1 MHESDAGH
9 DAQNSWPVGIS
20 GLGVGVTDQP
30 GTGGLADAALTEA
43 PAPAAGPS
51 NTTAAPMATAAR
63 HIRPRIANPPLPG
76 KSCSLARVTAD
87 KPEQQ
92 QPTPGERCTETNEEP
107 APLRAKRCTEAKSP
121 SMSGPAS
128 LSWLTL
134 AFASM
139 GSAVTRRY
147 GPLPGRADL
156 PVQSSWAAV
165 RHRRRSAACGDEG
178 AGGSHSLADAG
189 NCRASA
195 SARTGR
201 PGRAKDA
208 DSAIRRRGA
217 TISPVTRR
225 NLHCMALDVRYP
237 PDLERCYRFAGIRVH
252 RAEPGIMW
260 PGEVRA

>member
-43 PAPAAGPS
+43 PAPATGPS

-76 KSCSLARVTAD
+76 KSCSQARVTAD

-92 QPTPGERCTETNEEP
+92 QPTPGGALHGNQGRP

-128 LSWLTL
+128 LSWLIL

-139 GSAVTRRY
+139 GSPVTRRY

-178 AGGSHSLADAG
+178 AGPPPPPGQGGVAAQRTPIRRSGGEEPQFPPS
-189 NCRASA
+189 RAVICTAWRLTCDIRPIVS
-195 SARTGR
+195 RRCG
-201 PGRAKDA
+201 PGRDG
-208 DSAIRRRGA
+208 S
-217 TISPVTRR
+217 
-225 NLHCMALDVRYP
+225 
-237 PDLERCYRFAGIRVH
+237 
-252 RAEPGIMW
+252 EPGS
-260 PGEVRA
+260 